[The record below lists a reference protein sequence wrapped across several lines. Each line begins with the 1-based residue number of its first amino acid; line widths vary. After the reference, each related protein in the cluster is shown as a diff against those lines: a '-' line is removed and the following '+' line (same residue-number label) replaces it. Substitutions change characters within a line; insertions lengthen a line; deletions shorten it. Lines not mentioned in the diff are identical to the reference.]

1 MNTSATPVTE
11 KFNFWQGLLW
21 AIPLSIVTTKEAL
34 AYVDPGSGTFLL
46 QILAAAGVG
55 ALFYLRHIKNWVK
68 ELFSRRQRGPEA
80 VEDSKDETSE

>member
-1 MNTSATPVTE
+1 MNTSIIPVTK
-11 KFNFWQGLLW
+11 KFHCWQGPLW

-80 VEDSKDETSE
+80 VEDGKDETSE